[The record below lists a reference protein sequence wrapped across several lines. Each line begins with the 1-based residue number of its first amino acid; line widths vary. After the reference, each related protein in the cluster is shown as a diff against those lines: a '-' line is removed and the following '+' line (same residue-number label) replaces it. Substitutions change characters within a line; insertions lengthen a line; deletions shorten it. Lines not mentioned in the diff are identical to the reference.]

1 MGEHDEFGQLRDFF
15 TTDNMDVQGTPI
27 CSTCVLEYLQPEW
40 LQGLSPSASLLLSK
54 ELESLRVSTKIGVD
68 PARQQEESPDFAKPV
83 KRICGFGEDEDVH
96 AHALISAAKPR
107 FSHATAFDFFG
118 AWLLTSDQTAVIM
131 APLANVPSGETDY
144 EYLQELAIA
153 LRAKADEFMDCG
165 EWIELLKEITGGSL
179 KIEGDPDVFIMS
191 SMTRVVSDHSDFDS
205 PTYSEPPSQWIQ
217 A

>member
-1 MGEHDEFGQLRDFF
+1 
-15 TTDNMDVQGTPI
+15 
-27 CSTCVLEYLQPEW
+27 
-40 LQGLSPSASLLLSK
+40 
-54 ELESLRVSTKIGVD
+54 
-68 PARQQEESPDFAKPV
+68 V